1 MLNQAKKVVRCD
13 GTAVRS
19 FGATHRRLLP
29 IVAVA
34 LLGSAGCKGRESAP
48 EGPKVIPECETYAKS
63 IERCFS
69 ATKAAQRVREV
80 NEVGTRRPEEIERL
94 AAKCRSEDTL
104 LSRTCK

>member
-1 MLNQAKKVVRCD
+1 MLNQAKKVVRSD

-19 FGATHRRLLP
+19 LGAMHRRLLA
-29 IVAVA
+29 ILAMT
-34 LLGSAGCKGRESAP
+34 LLGSAGCRGRQSAP
-48 EGPKVIPECETYAKS
+48 EAAKVIPECETYAKS

-94 AAKCRSEDTL
+94 ATKCRSEETL